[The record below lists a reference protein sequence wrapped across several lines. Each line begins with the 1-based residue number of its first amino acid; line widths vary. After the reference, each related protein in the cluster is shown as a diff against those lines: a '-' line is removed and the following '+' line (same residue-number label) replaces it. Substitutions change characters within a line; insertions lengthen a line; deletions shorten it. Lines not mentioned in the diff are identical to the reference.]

1 MVGRGRYVPA
11 VKNGILRGRGL
22 IRLGRGVP
30 MVIAMVTQGLSQKTT
45 AGEVEWMWVTG
56 PNHEKSLREEEF
68 DGLSD
73 VINFPG
79 N

>member
-1 MVGRGRYVPA
+1 MPA

-30 MVIAMVTQGLSQKTT
+30 MVIAMVTQDLSQEMTV
-45 AGEVEWMWVTG
+45 GEVELIWEREL
-56 PNHEKSLREEEF
+56 NHGRSLREGEF
-68 DGLSD
+68 DGLTN
-73 VINFPG
+73 VINFAG